1 MTTEAPSNFE
11 IQKRTQRWFVRWR
24 MVFVEL
30 DDGSCWLWNA
40 KAQRYEHAPHAN
52 DYTDTEDT

>member
-1 MTTEAPSNFE
+1 
-11 IQKRTQRWFVRWR
+11 

-30 DDGSCWLWNA
+30 DDGSCWKWNA